1 MDADPPGGFVRIRRS
16 KLYVLAQ
23 FFALSRMVVE
33 SGPGEVTIARSD
45 CPSNGPPDPV
55 NVFRTSMYGLCD
67 SSIESPPNRD

>member
-1 MDADPPGGFVRIRRS
+1 MDADPPGRFMRFRRS

-45 CPSNGPPDPV
+45 CPSNGPQAPTV
-55 NVFRTSMYGLCD
+55 SGK
-67 SSIESPPNRD
+67 IEF